1 MKGEKMDQNTNTTLN
16 QNVDMLFTNLENFT
30 QKEGVIGKPVI
41 HENKTFLPV
50 VSVTL
55 GYGGGNSA
63 SKAPA
68 GDNNTANQTI
78 GNIAANMS
86 GGALGFG
93 AKLNTEAVIIIDK
106 DKDNVSMISVNA
118 PNAGLAEKIPQM
130 LMNMGQN
137 KQNGQQNQQGNA
149 QNQSGQSSAT
159 GSNL

>member
-1 MKGEKMDQNTNTTLN
+1 MDQTTNATLN

-30 QKEGVIGKPVI
+30 QNEGVIGKPVI
-41 HENKTFLPV
+41 QENKTFLPV

-63 SKAPA
+63 NKTQP
-68 GDNNTANQTI
+68 GDDNTTNQTI
-78 GNIAANMS
+78 GNMAAKMS

-106 DKDNVSMISVNA
+106 DKDSVSLISLSA
-118 PNAGLAEKIPQM
+118 PNSQLTEKIPQM

-137 KQNGQQNQQGNA
+137 KQGGQQNQQGSA
-149 QNQSGQSSAT
+149 QGQGSQNSGIGNQ
-159 GSNL
+159 